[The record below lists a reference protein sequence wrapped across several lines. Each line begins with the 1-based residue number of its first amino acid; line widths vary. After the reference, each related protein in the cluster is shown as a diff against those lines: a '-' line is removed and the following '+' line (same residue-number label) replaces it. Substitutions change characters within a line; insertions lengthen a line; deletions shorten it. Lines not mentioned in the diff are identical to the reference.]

1 MQEKVIVS
9 WSGGKDSTLALQEI
23 LQANRYKVA
32 GFLTT
37 VNRDFNRISIHGV
50 QSVLLEQQANSLG
63 FPLKKMFVPKDVDN
77 VEYEDSLLRILRKN
91 RNNGISSVVFGDI
104 FLEDVRKYRERILSK
119 SGLKSVFPLWGRNT
133 GELAQSFVDRGFKAI
148 VTVVDLNFLDRKFAG
163 REFDRVFLSD
173 LPESVDP
180 CGENGEFHSFVYDGP
195 IFRKKVAFAAGE
207 VALRENQFYYCDL
220 VPIE

>member
-50 QSVLLEQQANSLG
+50 RSVLLEQQANSLG
-63 FPLKKMFVPKDVDN
+63 YPLKKLFVPKDVNN

-91 RNNGISSVVFGDI
+91 RNNSISSVVFGDI
-104 FLEDVRKYRERILSK
+104 FLEDVRKYRVRILSK
-119 SGLKSVFPLWGRNT
+119 LGLKSLSPLWGEILGN
-133 GELAQSFVDRGFKAI
+133 L
-148 VTVVDLNFLDRKFAG
+148 L
-163 REFDRVFLSD
+163 RVS
-173 LPESVDP
+173 
-180 CGENGEFHSFVYDGP
+180 
-195 IFRKKVAFAAGE
+195 
-207 VALRENQFYYCDL
+207 
-220 VPIE
+220 